1 MEYLTNSEPM
11 AAERPKS
18 EEPINE
24 LMAKLRGALL
34 ENADLSTG
42 IALRM
47 TGDVTP
53 LEPSIGPNSLTEDL
67 KDLLK
72 IAVYTHNVLR
82 ALRSD
87 IG

>member
-1 MEYLTNSEPM
+1 MEYITNSEPM
-11 AAERPKS
+11 AAERPKA

-24 LMAKLRGALL
+24 LMAKLRATLL
-34 ENADLSTG
+34 ENADLSRG
-42 IALRM
+42 ILLRV

-53 LEPSIGPNSLTEDL
+53 LDPKTGPDSLTEDL

-72 IAVYTHNVLR
+72 TAVYTHNVLC

>member
-1 MEYLTNSEPM
+1 MEYITNSEPM
-11 AAERPKS
+11 ATERPKT
-18 EEPINE
+18 EETINE
-24 LMAKLRGALL
+24 LMAKLRGTLL
-34 ENADLSTG
+34 ENADLSTC

-47 TGDVTP
+47 TGAVTP
-53 LEPSIGPNSLTEDL
+53 LQPRTGPNSLTEDL
-67 KDLLK
+67 KDLLT

>member
-1 MEYLTNSEPM
+1 MEYITNSEPVAM
-11 AAERPKS
+11 ERPKA

-24 LMAKLRGALL
+24 LMAKLRATLL

-42 IALRM
+42 IMLRV
-47 TGDVTP
+47 TGDVRP
-53 LEPSIGPNSLTEDL
+53 LEPKTGPNSLTEDL
-67 KDLLK
+67 KDLLN
-72 IAVYTHNVLR
+72 IAAYTQSVLH

>member
-1 MEYLTNSEPM
+1 MEYITNSEPM
-11 AAERPKS
+11 AMERKA

-24 LMAKLRGALL
+24 LMAKLRATLL
-34 ENADLSTG
+34 ENADLSRD
-42 IALRM
+42 ILLRM

-53 LEPSIGPNSLTEDL
+53 LEPRTGPNSLTEDL

-72 IAVYTHNVLR
+72 TAVYTHNVLC

>member
-1 MEYLTNSEPM
+1 MEYITNSEPITM
-11 AAERPKS
+11 DRPKE
-18 EEPINE
+18 EEPINK
-24 LMAKLRGALL
+24 LMARLRGMLL

-53 LEPSIGPNSLTEDL
+53 LQPRTGPNSLTEDL
-67 KDLLK
+67 KDLLD
-72 IAVYTHNVLR
+72 IAVYTHKVLG

>member
-1 MEYLTNSEPM
+1 MEYITNSEPTAM
-11 AAERPKS
+11 ERPKA
-18 EEPINE
+18 EAPINE
-24 LMAKLRGALL
+24 LMAKLRAMLL

-42 IALRM
+42 IMLRV

-53 LEPSIGPNSLTEDL
+53 LEPSTGPNSLTEDL

>member
-1 MEYLTNSEPM
+1 MEYITNSEPM
-11 AAERPKS
+11 AMERPKA
-18 EEPINE
+18 EAPINE
-24 LMAKLRGALL
+24 LMAKLRGVLL

-47 TGDVTP
+47 TGDVRP
-53 LEPSIGPNSLTEDL
+53 IEPRTGPNSLTEDL
-67 KDLLK
+67 KDLLD
-72 IAVYTHNVLR
+72 IAVYTQGVLD

>member
-1 MEYLTNSEPM
+1 MEYITNSEPVAM
-11 AAERPKS
+11 ERPKA
-18 EEPINE
+18 EAPINE
-24 LMAKLRGALL
+24 LMAKLRATLL

-47 TGDVTP
+47 TGDVKP
-53 LEPSIGPNSLTEDL
+53 LEPRTAPNSLTEDL
-67 KDLLK
+67 KDLLE
-72 IAVYTHNVLR
+72 IAAYTQMVLH